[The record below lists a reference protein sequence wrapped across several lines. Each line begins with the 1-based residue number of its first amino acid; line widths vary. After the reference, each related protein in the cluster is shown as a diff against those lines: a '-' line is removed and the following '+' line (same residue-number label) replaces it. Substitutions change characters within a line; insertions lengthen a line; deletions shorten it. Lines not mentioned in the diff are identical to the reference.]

1 MTRRSRFGWGVVL
14 AVVLGVLA
22 CSKGEKGAESPDR
35 VLARVGKEKI
45 TEADMREAIDAMPK
59 HEQAQYQTVMGRK
72 RLLDMLVDRLLL
84 VAAAEDKGMD
94 QTPDVTSRMEEMR
107 RSLLTAAYRD
117 YMVEQLPKPTE
128 EDLKAYYDGHHEEFT
143 VLPRVNASWI
153 KCATKAKAE
162 AARQR
167 VVGKGEHF
175 GTVAREVS
183 IDECSK
189 KDNGLL
195 GYFNPAGYVRCIGN
209 RPEFSQRVFE
219 LEAEDV
225 SEVFPWDNGWAIVK
239 VHEKTTERQ
248 EPFSK
253 ARDRIA
259 ARLRPQLSDSLLQA
273 ELQLLRQRI
282 GVEMLVDAAA
292 ELADKSAED
301 LMKMATEG
309 SSPIDKIEIYKVL
322 LQKYPHHERAD
333 EAQFMIGFV
342 LSEELHDY
350 DTARKE
356 YQKVLDNYP
365 DSDVRDSVLYM
376 MQNMGR
382 NEAPEFQEAQPAPQT
397 GR

>member
-1 MTRRSRFGWGVVL
+1 MTRRAMIGWGAALSV
-14 AVVLGVLA
+14 ALGVLA
-22 CSKGEKGAESPDR
+22 CSKGEKVAESPDR

-45 TEADMREAIDAMPK
+45 TEAELREAIDAMPK

-72 RLLDMLVDRLLL
+72 RLLDIMVDRLLL

-94 QTPDVTSRMEEMR
+94 QNADITSRMREMR

-128 EDLKAYYDGHHEEFT
+128 EDLKQYYDAHHEEFT
-143 VLPRVNASWI
+143 VLPRVQASWI

-167 VVGKGEHF
+167 IVGKGEHF
-175 GTVAREVS
+175 GTVAREVT

-195 GYFNPAGYVRCIGN
+195 GYFNPSGYVRCIGN
-209 RPEFSQRVFE
+209 RPEFCERAFE

-225 SEVFPWDNGWAIVK
+225 SEPFAWDGGWAIVK

-253 ARDRIA
+253 ARERIV
-259 ARLRPQLSDSLLQA
+259 ARLRPQLTDSLLQA
-273 ELQLLRQRI
+273 ELQSLRQRI
-282 GVEMLVDAAA
+282 GVEVLVDAAA

-301 LMKMATEG
+301 LMKMATEAT
-309 SSPIDKIEIYKVL
+309 SSIDKIEIYKVL

-342 LSEELHDY
+342 LSEELNDF
-350 DTARKE
+350 DTARTE

-365 DSDVRDSVLYM
+365 DTDIRDSVLYM
-376 MQNMGR
+376 LQNMGR
-382 NEAPEFQEAQPAPQT
+382 SEAPAFQEAQPAPQS